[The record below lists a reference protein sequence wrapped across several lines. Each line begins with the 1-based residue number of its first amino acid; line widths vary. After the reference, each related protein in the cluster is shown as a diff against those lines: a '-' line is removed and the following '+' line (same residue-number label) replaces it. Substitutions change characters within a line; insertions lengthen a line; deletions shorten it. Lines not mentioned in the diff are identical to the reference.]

1 MRTGRWE
8 SSMFEVAANGGWAL
22 AHCQQQFLADSNGV
36 LFPRDWLKRQDLS
49 VLSEHAV
56 GQFDGEPVYLLEID
70 GTLAALIETIEQPD
84 HLLIENVAVLPER
97 QGQGLGRRLLALAED
112 VGRAQGY
119 GEIRL
124 YTNKLFAEN
133 IELYRR
139 LGYRIDREEQ
149 NERGTAVHMSKRL

>member
-1 MRTGRWE
+1 MNVVLRRGTIADAAAIRGLTRAAYPKWVPRTGRE
-8 SSMFEVAANGGWAL
+8 AKPMT
-22 AHCQQQFLADSNGV
+22 ADY
-36 LFPRDWLKRQDLS
+36 D
-49 VLSEHAV
+49 HAV
-56 GQFDGEPVYLLEID
+56 RHHRFDLLEID